1 MPNVGG
7 ESTPIPRIRRIA
19 VCDLDGTLVDSD
31 AALADAFLALGVQ
44 RSEITHGHVLA
55 EECLRLGISVEEYL
69 SVYDPS
75 MAAPFPGVSELVNQ
89 LSRWAVCSNKH
100 PDSGAAELARFG
112 WSPEVAF
119 FADSFNGPKRLEPV
133 LDALG
138 LPSSDVVFLGD
149 TAHDRLCAKNA
160 GVTFVL
166 AGWNPRAQAEPTDVV
181 LSNPLELLELLS
193 D

>member
-1 MPNVGG
+1 MGG

-89 LSRWAVCSNKH
+89 
-100 PDSGAAELARFG
+100 
-112 WSPEVAF
+112 
-119 FADSFNGPKRLEPV
+119 
-133 LDALG
+133 
-138 LPSSDVVFLGD
+138 
-149 TAHDRLCAKNA
+149 
-160 GVTFVL
+160 
-166 AGWNPRAQAEPTDVV
+166 
-181 LSNPLELLELLS
+181 
-193 D
+193 

>member
-1 MPNVGG
+1 MGG

-44 RSEITHGHVLA
+44 RSEITYGHVLT
-55 EECLRLGISVEEYL
+55 EECHRLGISVEEYL

-75 MAAPFPGVSELVNQ
+75 TAVPFPGVSELVNQ

-138 LPSSDVVFLGD
+138 LPSRDVVFLGD

-166 AGWNPRAQAEPTDVV
+166 AGWNPRAQAETTDVV
-181 LSNPLELLELLS
+181 LANPLELLELLT